1 MERYPQFYNYPVQ
14 LTEKNIKKHNALGRS
29 LIVILKF
36 SRALIVVLR
45 IASGFNIQKGNT
57 ETITGNYF
65 IFLVFGISFIPIVAY
80 FVLSF

>member
-1 MERYPQFYNYPVQ
+1 MERYPQLYNNPVQ

-36 SRALIVVLR
+36 SRALVVVMR
-45 IASGFNIQKGNT
+45 IASGFNFQKGKT
-57 ETITGNYF
+57 EIITSSYL
-65 IFLVFGISFIPIVAY
+65 IVIVFGISFIPIAAY